1 MTGLS
6 ATFLISY
13 LLGSVSF
20 AILVSRLRGLG
31 DPRSYGSG
39 NPGATNMLRTG
50 DKRAAALTLI
60 GDAAKGWLAIMVF
73 HALLLPGAASVE
85 EANEWLAVAA
95 IAVFLGHLFP
105 VFFQFKGG
113 KGVATAL
120 GVLLGLSP
128 LLGVASL
135 VVWLVVFG
143 LSRISRLCP
152 PPPNVTSTYTPS
164 GFIFKASTV
173 SLSNTA
179 VWYTEVC
186 IILQRRLNL
195 RPSHAQPGQQRRRN
209 QFASFPHNRPLT
221 TAQFYCRWPQK
232 SYRY

>member
-20 AILVSRLRGLG
+20 AILVSRLRGLS

-50 DKRAAALTLI
+50 DKRAAALTLL

-73 HALLLPGAASVE
+73 HSVLLPGAVTLE

-128 LLGVASL
+128 LLGLASL
-135 VVWLVVFG
+135 AVWLVVFG
-143 LSRISRLCP
+143 LTRIS
-152 PPPNVTSTYTPS
+152 
-164 GFIFKASTV
+164 
-173 SLSNTA
+173 SLSALSAALAAPLLPLLGLGYGSLIQNPEGPDLVLTFSDP
-179 VWYTEVC
+179 VWWAIVAMSV
-186 IILQRRLNL
+186 LLLAR
-195 RPSHAQPGQQRRRN
+195 HRRN
-209 QFASFPHNRPLT
+209 FQDLLQGKEKPVFSD
-221 TAQFYCRWPQK
+221 QD
-232 SYRY
+232 SG

>member
-20 AILVSRLRGLG
+20 AILVSRLRGLS

-50 DKRAAALTLI
+50 DKRAAALTLL
-60 GDAAKGWLAIMVF
+60 GDAAKGWMAIMVF
-73 HALLLPGAASVE
+73 HSVLLPGAVTLE

-128 LLGVASL
+128 LLGLASL
-135 VVWLVVFG
+135 AVWLVVFG
-143 LSRISRLCP
+143 LTRIS
-152 PPPNVTSTYTPS
+152 
-164 GFIFKASTV
+164 
-173 SLSNTA
+173 SLSALSAALAAPLLPLLGLGYGSLIQNPEGPALALTFSDP
-179 VWYTEVC
+179 VWWAIVAMSV
-186 IILQRRLNL
+186 LLLAR
-195 RPSHAQPGQQRRRN
+195 HRRN
-209 QFASFPHNRPLT
+209 FQDLLQGKEKPVFSDRD
-221 TAQFYCRWPQK
+221 
-232 SYRY
+232 SG

>member
-20 AILVSRLRGLG
+20 AILVSRLRGLS

-50 DKRAAALTLI
+50 DKRAAALTLL

-73 HALLLPGAASVE
+73 HSVLLPGAVTLE

-128 LLGVASL
+128 LLGLASL
-135 VVWLVVFG
+135 AVWLVVFG
-143 LSRISRLCP
+143 LTRIS
-152 PPPNVTSTYTPS
+152 
-164 GFIFKASTV
+164 
-173 SLSNTA
+173 SLSALSAALAAPLLPLLGLGYGSLIQNPEGPDLVLTFSDP
-179 VWYTEVC
+179 VWWAIVAMSV
-186 IILQRRLNL
+186 LLLAR
-195 RPSHAQPGQQRRRN
+195 HRRN
-209 QFASFPHNRPLT
+209 FQDLLQGKEKPVFSD
-221 TAQFYCRWPQK
+221 QD
-232 SYRY
+232 SD

>member
-20 AILVSRLRGLG
+20 AILVSRLRGLS

-50 DKRAAALTLI
+50 DKRAAALTLL
-60 GDAAKGWLAIMVF
+60 GDAAKGWMAIMVF
-73 HALLLPGAASVE
+73 HSVLLPGAVTLE

-128 LLGVASL
+128 LLGLASL
-135 VVWLVVFG
+135 SVWLVVFG
-143 LSRISRLCP
+143 LTRIS
-152 PPPNVTSTYTPS
+152 
-164 GFIFKASTV
+164 
-173 SLSNTA
+173 SLSALSAALAAPLLPLLGLGYGSLIQNPEGPALALTFSDP
-179 VWYTEVC
+179 VWWAIVAMSV
-186 IILQRRLNL
+186 LLLAR
-195 RPSHAQPGQQRRRN
+195 HRRN
-209 QFASFPHNRPLT
+209 FQDLLQGKEKPVFSD
-221 TAQFYCRWPQK
+221 QD
-232 SYRY
+232 SG

>member
-20 AILVSRLRGLG
+20 AILVSRLRGLS

-50 DKRAAALTLI
+50 DRRAAALTLL

-73 HALLLPGAASVE
+73 HSVLLPGAVTLE
-85 EANEWLAVAA
+85 EANDWLAVAA

-128 LLGVASL
+128 LLGLASL
-135 VVWLVVFG
+135 AVWLVVFG
-143 LSRISRLCP
+143 LTRIS
-152 PPPNVTSTYTPS
+152 
-164 GFIFKASTV
+164 
-173 SLSNTA
+173 SLSALSAALAAPLLPLFGVGYGSLIQTLESHELTLTFSDS
-179 VWYTEVC
+179 VWWAIVAMSV
-186 IILQRRLNL
+186 LLLAR
-195 RPSHAQPGQQRRRN
+195 HRRN
-209 QFASFPHNRPLT
+209 FQDLLQGKEKPVFSD
-221 TAQFYCRWPQK
+221 QD
-232 SYRY
+232 SG

>member
-20 AILVSRLRGLG
+20 AILVSRLRGLS

-50 DKRAAALTLI
+50 DKRAAALTLL
-60 GDAAKGWLAIMVF
+60 GDAAKGWMAIMVF
-73 HALLLPGAASVE
+73 HSVLLPGAVTLE

-128 LLGVASL
+128 LLGLASL
-135 VVWLVVFG
+135 AVWLVVFG
-143 LSRISRLCP
+143 LTRIS
-152 PPPNVTSTYTPS
+152 
-164 GFIFKASTV
+164 
-173 SLSNTA
+173 SLSALSAALAAPLLPLLGLGYGSLIQNPEGPALALTFSDP
-179 VWYTEVC
+179 VWWAIVAMSV
-186 IILQRRLNL
+186 LLLAR
-195 RPSHAQPGQQRRRN
+195 HRRN
-209 QFASFPHNRPLT
+209 FQDLLQGKEKPVFSD
-221 TAQFYCRWPQK
+221 QD
-232 SYRY
+232 SG

>member
-20 AILVSRLRGLG
+20 AILVSRLRGLS

-50 DKRAAALTLI
+50 DKRAAALTLL
-60 GDAAKGWLAIMVF
+60 GDAAKGWMAIMVF
-73 HALLLPGAASVE
+73 HSVLLPGAVTLE

-128 LLGVASL
+128 LLGLASL
-135 VVWLVVFG
+135 AVWVVVFG
-143 LSRISRLCP
+143 LTRIS
-152 PPPNVTSTYTPS
+152 
-164 GFIFKASTV
+164 
-173 SLSNTA
+173 SLSALSAALAAPLLPLLGLGYGSLIQNPEGPALALTFSDP
-179 VWYTEVC
+179 VWWAIVAMSV
-186 IILQRRLNL
+186 LLLAR
-195 RPSHAQPGQQRRRN
+195 HRRN
-209 QFASFPHNRPLT
+209 FQDLLQGKEKPVFSD
-221 TAQFYCRWPQK
+221 QD
-232 SYRY
+232 SG

>member
-20 AILVSRLRGLG
+20 AILVSRLRGLS

-50 DKRAAALTLI
+50 DKRAAALTLL

-73 HALLLPGAASVE
+73 HSVLLPGAVTLE

-128 LLGVASL
+128 LLGLASL
-135 VVWLVVFG
+135 AVWLVVFG
-143 LSRISRLCP
+143 LTRIS
-152 PPPNVTSTYTPS
+152 
-164 GFIFKASTV
+164 
-173 SLSNTA
+173 SLSALSAALAAPLLPLLGLGYGSLIQTPESPDLA
-179 VWYTEVC
+179 LTFSDSVWWAIVAMSV
-186 IILQRRLNL
+186 LLLAR
-195 RPSHAQPGQQRRRN
+195 HRRN
-209 QFASFPHNRPLT
+209 FQDLLQGKEKPVFSD
-221 TAQFYCRWPQK
+221 QD
-232 SYRY
+232 SG